1 MSGLDVVS
9 LFAGVGGIDLAAHR
23 AGMTT
28 RLLCEKDLRRIGGQ
42 RLTHGPDDNAAQA
55 GHLIVGALTARYGKG
70 TDSDATDALVVGV
83 LGQHAHTLTAEG
95 ADAGE
100 DGTGRGTPVVSIDMR
115 NAARSS
121 GTGVGTQGTGIAT
134 DGTSYGLS
142 AATRAIPAVAYAPD
156 HAATLTAG
164 IASEGV
170 SAPGRR
176 QEDDTNL
183 IAYPLAVRGREG
195 GADLEAGEPGDPMFA
210 LRAGDGGS
218 SRSQLVAVH
227 ENQRG
232 ELNTQPDIALNTG
245 GGKPGQGYPAVTA
258 GVIVRRYRQMGNSVA
273 VPVFA
278 WVLSRLAAAD
288 AEMNEAVA

>member
-1 MSGLDVVS
+1 
-9 LFAGVGGIDLAAHR
+9 
-23 AGMTT
+23 
-28 RLLCEKDLRRIGGQ
+28 
-42 RLTHGPDDNAAQA
+42 
-55 GHLIVGALTARYGKG
+55 LIVGALTARYGKG

-121 GTGVGTQGTGIAT
+121 GTGAGTQGDGIRE

-142 AATRAIPAVAYAPD
+142 ATLRAIPA
-156 HAATLTAG
+156 
-164 IASEGV
+164 
-170 SAPGRR
+170 
-176 QEDDTNL
+176 

-245 GGKPGQGYPAVTA
+245 GGKPGQGYPAVTD
-258 GVIVRRYRQMGNSVA
+258 GVIVRRLTPLECERLQGLPDGWTDVPGTSDSQRYRECGNSVA
-273 VPVFA
+273 VPVFEC
-278 WVLSRLAAAD
+278 VLTRLAAVD
-288 AEMNEAVA
+288 ASLDGAA

>member
-1 MSGLDVVS
+1 M
-9 LFAGVGGIDLAAHR
+9 AA
-23 AGMTT
+23 
-28 RLLCEKDLRRIGGQ
+28 
-42 RLTHGPDDNAAQA
+42 LTASTGGPDDNAAQA
-55 GHLIVGALTARYGKG
+55 GHLIVTALTTRAG
-70 TDSDATDALVVGV
+70 ATFDDQQIGQLVVGV
-83 LGQHAHTLTAEG
+83 LGEHAHTLTAEG

-115 NAARSS
+115 NAARAS
-121 GTGVGTQGTGIAT
+121 GRGAGTQGTGIAT

-142 AATRAIPAVAYAPD
+142 ATARAIPAVDYTPD

-164 IASEGV
+164 IASQGV

-183 IAYPLAVRGREG
+183 VAYPLAVRGREG

-232 ELNTQPDIALNTG
+232 
-245 GGKPGQGYPAVTA
+245 KPGQGYPAVTD
-258 GVIVRRYRQMGNSVA
+258 GVIVRRLTPLECERLQGFPDRWTDVDDASDSQRYRQMGNSVA
-273 VPVFA
+273 VPVFE
-278 WVLSRLAAAD
+278 WVLSRLAAV
-288 AEMNEAVA
+288 EACEVIA